1 MTVSSIDA
9 DAFRQFER
17 DRHDVL
23 AQSYHAFFAPITA
36 LAHGPLLEAVHVSGH
51 TRLLDVAT
59 GSGGVARRA
68 ADLGA
73 RTMSVDLSPNMITL
87 ASMLHP
93 YLAFQVADAE
103 SLPFEN
109 GSFDAVVCNFGLGH
123 FPSAERAMAECVRVL
138 RPGGR
143 LAVSWWDEP
152 SRQRLQGLFL
162 DALQEAG
169 AAVPP
174 TLPPGPPLFRFSAD
188 SALSGLLQTV
198 GLSAITV
205 HPHATSYTVRDTD
218 TLWVGGLG
226 SLARTSAVV
235 LAQTPAMQKRIREA
249 FHRLANDYASAEGLT
264 IPIAFK
270 VAAGQRGSREPE
282 S

>member
-1 MTVSSIDA
+1 VSSIDA
-9 DAFRQFER
+9 DVFRTFER
-17 DRHDVL
+17 DRHNVL
-23 AQSYHAFFAPITA
+23 AQSYHDFFAPITA
-36 LAHGPLLEAVHVSGH
+36 LAHRPLLEAVHLGVH

-59 GSGGVARRA
+59 GSGGGARRA

-73 RTMSVDLSPNMITL
+73 RAMGVDLAPNMIAL
-87 ASMLHP
+87 ASTLHP
-93 YLAFQVADAE
+93 HLTFTVADVE
-103 SLPFEN
+103 SLPFAD
-109 GSFDAVVCNFGLGH
+109 GSFAAVICNFGLGH
-123 FPSAERAMAECVRVL
+123 FPRAEQAMAECVRIL

-152 SRQRLQGLFL
+152 SRQRLPGVFL

-174 TLPPGPPLFRFSAD
+174 ALPPGPPLFRFAAD
-188 SALSGLLQTV
+188 GALSGLFQAV

-235 LAQTPAMQKRIREA
+235 LA
-249 FHRLANDYASAEGLT
+249 
-264 IPIAFK
+264 
-270 VAAGQRGSREPE
+270 
-282 S
+282 

>member
-1 MTVSSIDA
+1 MSSIDA
-9 DAFRQFER
+9 DAFRKFER

-23 AQSYHAFFAPITA
+23 AHSYHDFFAPITA
-36 LAHGPLLEAVHVSGH
+36 FAHIPLLEAVHVGVH

-68 ADLGA
+68 ADLDASAIG
-73 RTMSVDLSPNMITL
+73 VDLAPNMVAL
-87 ASMLHP
+87 ASTLHP
-93 YLAFQVADAE
+93 HLTFKVADVEA
-103 SLPFEN
+103 LPFKD
-109 GSFDAVVCNFGLGH
+109 GSFEAVVCNFGLGH
-123 FPSAERAMAECVRVL
+123 FPRAEHAMAECVRVL

-169 AAVPP
+169 AAPSP

-235 LAQTPAMQKRIREA
+235 LAQTPAMQERIREA
-249 FHRLANDYASAEGLT
+249 FHRLANGYASAEGLT

>member
-23 AQSYHAFFAPITA
+23 AQSYHDFFAPITA
-36 LAHGPLLEAVHVSGH
+36 LAHRPLLQAVHVSVH

-73 RTMSVDLSPNMITL
+73 SAIGVDLAPNMVAL
-87 ASMLHP
+87 ASTLHP
-93 YLAFQVADAE
+93 HLTFTVADVDA
-103 SLPFEN
+103 LPFKD
-109 GSFDAVVCNFGLGH
+109 GSFEAVVCNFGLGH
-123 FPSAERAMAECVRVL
+123 FPRAERTMAECVRVL
-138 RPGGR
+138 RPGR
-143 LAVSWWDEP
+143 CLAVSWWDEP
-152 SRQRLQGLFL
+152 LRQRLQGLFL

-169 AAVPP
+169 AAAPP
-174 TLPPGPPLFRFSAD
+174 ALPPGPPLFRFSAD
-188 SALSGLLQTV
+188 GALSALLQTT
-198 GLSAITV
+198 GLSGITV
-205 HPHATSYTVRDTD
+205 HQHATSYTVRDAD

-235 LAQTPAMQKRIREA
+235 LAQTPAMQERIHEA
-249 FHRLANDYASAEGLT
+249 FCRLAHGYASAEGLT

-270 VAAGQRGSREPE
+270 VAAGQRN
-282 S
+282 